1 MKLLYRL
8 VTKTFVSY
16 GFILNQYIVFLGNLY
31 ISEERERERNM
42 LIADKKFIRSLVKN
56 YRKHTVYTPMVVL
69 GMIMKHAVY

>member
-1 MKLLYRL
+1 
-8 VTKTFVSY
+8 
-16 GFILNQYIVFLGNLY
+16 
-31 ISEERERERNM
+31 M